1 MKLKPIKNNKDYQIL
16 LDWVDAEFDDLP
28 AKNSERGQ
36 QLEIALL
43 LIKAYEDEHYPIPA
57 PNA

>member
-16 LDWVDAEFDDLP
+16 LDWVDAEFDNLP

-36 QLEIALL
+36 QLDIALL
-43 LIKAYEDEHYPIPA
+43 LIKAYEDEHYSIPA